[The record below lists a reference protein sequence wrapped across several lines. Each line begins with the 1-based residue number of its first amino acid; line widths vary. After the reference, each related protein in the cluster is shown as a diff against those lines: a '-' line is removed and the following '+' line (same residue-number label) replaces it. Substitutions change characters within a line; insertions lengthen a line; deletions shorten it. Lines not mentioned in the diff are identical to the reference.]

1 MPFRRDQ
8 RRVEAFAQT
17 HRVLSQELVPLF
29 SEVVSTSSG
38 RANRLSCPLPP
49 APSVDIQTTTIYT
62 KLMPSELQKV
72 VGVPDE
78 D

>member
-1 MPFRRDQ
+1 
-8 RRVEAFAQT
+8 
-17 HRVLSQELVPLF
+17 VPLF

-38 RANRLSCPLPP
+38 RATRLSRPLPP